1 MKHRHHYKK
10 LTLRRDLNFFQAIAC
25 GVGVIVG
32 AGIYVLLGPAAGMAG
47 NAVWISFIISA
58 VLALLTGFSYAELSS
73 MYSKDGSEYIYIKNT
88 FSRKLAFL
96 IAYTILLGSS
106 ISAAAVSLGFAG
118 YFSALFNLNNVVL
131 IGSLLIVLM
140 ALINLLGVRDS
151 SYMNILLT
159 AMEILG
165 LIFIILISLKYF
177 GSVNYFEAPKGLSG
191 LFGASSL
198 IFFAYIGF
206 ESLVKLSEETKN
218 AKKIIPLAL
227 ISSIF
232 IATLLYILVSLSAV
246 SVLGYKA
253 LSESKA
259 PLVDV
264 ATKAIGSDISLIIS
278 IIALLSTATTVLL
291 ILLSSSRILYGLGK
305 EIKQLEIFTKVSENA
320 RVPYISL
327 LIIVVLSLIFIMI
340 GKVETVA
347 SITNFTIYL
356 TFLFVN
362 LSLLILRYKKPDLK
376 RKFRAPINIGNFS
389 VTAFLGLLSSIFF
402 ILNLQL
408 KVILGGIILTFLGLF
423 IGKFIKK

>member
-25 GVGVIVG
+25 GVGIIVG

-165 LIFIILISLKYF
+165 LIFII
-177 GSVNYFEAPKGLSG
+177 
-191 LFGASSL
+191 
-198 IFFAYIGF
+198 
-206 ESLVKLSEETKN
+206 
-218 AKKIIPLAL
+218 
-227 ISSIF
+227 
-232 IATLLYILVSLSAV
+232 
-246 SVLGYKA
+246 
-253 LSESKA
+253 
-259 PLVDV
+259 
-264 ATKAIGSDISLIIS
+264 
-278 IIALLSTATTVLL
+278 
-291 ILLSSSRILYGLGK
+291 
-305 EIKQLEIFTKVSENA
+305 
-320 RVPYISL
+320 
-327 LIIVVLSLIFIMI
+327 
-340 GKVETVA
+340 
-347 SITNFTIYL
+347 
-356 TFLFVN
+356 
-362 LSLLILRYKKPDLK
+362 
-376 RKFRAPINIGNFS
+376 
-389 VTAFLGLLSSIFF
+389 
-402 ILNLQL
+402 
-408 KVILGGIILTFLGLF
+408 
-423 IGKFIKK
+423 

>member
-1 MKHRHHYKK
+1 M
-10 LTLRRDLNFFQAIAC
+10 
-25 GVGVIVG
+25 
-32 AGIYVLLGPAAGMAG
+32 
-47 NAVWISFIISA
+47 
-58 VLALLTGFSYAELSS
+58 
-73 MYSKDGSEYIYIKNT
+73 
-88 FSRKLAFL
+88 
-96 IAYTILLGSS
+96 
-106 ISAAAVSLGFAG
+106 
-118 YFSALFNLNNVVL
+118 
-131 IGSLLIVLM
+131 
-140 ALINLLGVRDS
+140 
-151 SYMNILLT
+151 
-159 AMEILG
+159 
-165 LIFIILISLKYF
+165 
-177 GSVNYFEAPKGLSG
+177 
-191 LFGASSL
+191 
-198 IFFAYIGF
+198 
-206 ESLVKLSEETKN
+206 
-218 AKKIIPLAL
+218 
-227 ISSIF
+227 
-232 IATLLYILVSLSAV
+232 SAV